1 MDSKLLIR
9 YHRTSMVSSKSQ
21 QRRAFRS
28 SHCEGDKICSK
39 RLRYA
44 TRRAMRIQI
53 CTPQNPRP
61 PHTPKHPLAGAQLR
75 LETSKSHCQAAL
87 GPLSVFTK
95 PPCCGVA
102 APAWL
107 IRSQTKTSE
116 SSAPLASN
124 PRWFGLHS
132 MQLTAPPWP
141 LSSSK
146 ACPGC
151 RTSRTRMAFES

>member
-1 MDSKLLIR
+1 MEYLW
-9 YHRTSMVSSKSQ
+9 YHPSSNN
-21 QRRAFRS
+21 ATLFLS
-28 SHCEGDKICSK
+28 SHCEGTK
-39 RLRYA
+39 YVA
-44 TRRAMRIQI
+44 NARAMQPRRPCEIHI

-75 LETSKSHCQAAL
+75 LETSKSHCQAAP
-87 GPLSVFTK
+87 GPLSVFTE

-141 LSSSK
+141 LSSSN

-151 RTSRTRMAFES
+151 RTSRTRIAFESWEKVARR